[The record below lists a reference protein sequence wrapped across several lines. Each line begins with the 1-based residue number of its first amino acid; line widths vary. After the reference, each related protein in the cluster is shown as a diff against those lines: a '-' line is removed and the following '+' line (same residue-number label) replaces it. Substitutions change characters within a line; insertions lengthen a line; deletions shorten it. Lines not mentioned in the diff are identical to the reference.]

1 MQSRM
6 NNQSKLIQEAVI
18 PYNNFNDD
26 SQIDGQNNDE
36 IPAFSR
42 TTKRLNRKR
51 RIYQKQSVFDKF
63 NKGIIKPLLTSN
75 LTFYQ

>member
-1 MQSRM
+1 MQSRI

-42 TTKRLNRKR
+42 TTKRLNRNR

-63 NKGIIKPLLTSN
+63 NKGN
-75 LTFYQ
+75 

>member
-18 PYNNFNDD
+18 PYNNFNDE

-42 TTKRLNRKR
+42 TTKRLNRNR

-63 NKGIIKPLLTSN
+63 NKGN
-75 LTFYQ
+75 